1 MVALNMQ
8 ARNATMEMRDAMV
21 RRRLNHESEIL
32 VSQLYA
38 EYVPHLFNYGMNACD
53 DQGLVK
59 NCIVELFLLVSG
71 RPDLAQERGFIR
83 TTLFKVFRRLLIQ
96 QLATSRV
103 RSISFIHENLFSDE
117 TQMSQGLTSLQREAL
132 FLKYQRRLTYREV
145 ANVMDITIEQL
156 RSQISKAVDILLHR
170 PEAKTSRA
178 SSTNFPQ
185 TFETRS
191 IEVNSYK
198 TDQRIQIAV
207 DCIILGFDGEQLKVL
222 LVKKEPSS
230 ANNNWSAIGGFIQPK
245 ETSEDAAGRLLYQ
258 VTTKTNVYIE
268 QLHTFSALDRDP
280 PAPVVSIVYFS
291 LINIA
296 NYSEQVQL
304 AYETKW
310 FSLNNLPLLILD
322 HKDMILKAY
331 DRLREKVVTHA
342 LGFELLPK
350 KFTISQL
357 KSLFEAVYGT
367 PLDRRNFIKKMH
379 SLGILKRL
387 NEKETTSS
395 RKGAFYYVFNN
406 SKYVPFERAES
417 KP

>member
-8 ARNATMEMRDAMV
+8 PRGGAMEMRGAMV
-21 RRRLNHESEIL
+21 RRPDHESEIL

-38 EYVPHLFNYGMNACD
+38 EHVPHLFNYGMNACD
-53 DQGLVK
+53 DQALVK

-71 RPDLAQERGFIR
+71 RPDLAQERGFI
-83 TTLFKVFRRLLIQ
+83 TSTLFKIFRRLLIQ
-96 QLATSRV
+96 ELATSRG
-103 RSISFIHENLFSDE
+103 RSISFIHENLFSAE
-117 TQMSQGLTSLQREAL
+117 TQMAEGLTSLQREAL
-132 FLKYQRRLTYREV
+132 FLKFQRRLPYREV

-156 RSQISKAVDILLHR
+156 RSQISKAADILLHR
-170 PEAKTSRA
+170 NEAKTNKA
-178 SSTNFPQ
+178 SLMSFTQ

-191 IEVNSYK
+191 REVNSYK

-222 LVKKEPSS
+222 LAKKELSP
-230 ANNNWSAIGGFIQPK
+230 ANNNWSAIGGFIQSK

-268 QLHTFSALDRDP
+268 QLHTFSALDRNP
-280 PAPVVSIVYFS
+280 PERVISIVYFS

-304 AYETKW
+304 AYEVKW
-310 FSLNNLPLLILD
+310 FSLNNLPPLILD

-357 KSLFEAVYGT
+357 KCLFEAIYGG
-367 PLDRRNFIKKMH
+367 PLDRRNFIKKMD

-406 SKYVPFERAES
+406 SKYVPFERAAA